1 MNSERG
7 SGTILV
13 LTILGVAG
21 ALMAALSAGG
31 SLAIAQAKLQAQTD
45 AAAIGA
51 NQVLRG
57 LSTGYPC
64 EVANQFLQLDMASL
78 QTCSIVGE
86 ETHIVATVQVMGIV
100 LTAKAWSAPLKPP
113 QQ

>member
-1 MNSERG
+1 MTGDRG
-7 SGTILV
+7 SGSVLV
-13 LTILGVAG
+13 LAVIGVACT
-21 ALMAALSAGG
+21 LLAALAAGG
-31 SLAIAQAKLQAQTD
+31 KLAVASAKLQVATD

>member
-1 MNSERG
+1 MKPEQG
-7 SGTILV
+7 SGSVLFLALV
-13 LTILGVAG
+13 GVSIVLAG
-21 ALMAALSAGG
+21 AISAGG
-31 SLAIAQAKLQAQTD
+31 TLALTQSKLQAATD

-51 NQVLRG
+51 DQALRG
-57 LSTGYPC
+57 LSTGFPC
-64 EVANQFLQLDMASL
+64 EVAKQFLQLDMASL

-86 ETHIVATVQVMGIV
+86 ETHIVATAQVLGIV